1 MAILK
6 PKRGSGLPT
15 GLQQNELAIDILN
28 KRIYLGNTG
37 GTGDIVSS
45 HITDY
50 IVSLNGATGTV
61 NILGGTGISVISPTG
76 AGKGITLVNQGVLSL
91 NGSTGAVTNVALTNT
106 AQTFTALQSFSSGIS
121 ASGGTFSGFIRFNSG
136 LSSAGGTF
144 TALTRFTSGLSAS
157 GATFSGDV
165 NFSALNGRIIA
176 NHQLDITGK
185 GIYLQGISSGGLVGP
200 SIINLPN
207 DGTSLSIS
215 SGNGIIEFNN
225 SSQLFTTKITT
236 LSFNTFQSLGIDEY
250 YSKFSIGPATD
261 PGTNLNYNAY
271 LPADTGTIALTK
283 NVVSSFN
290 GLTGSIT
297 GVTTGTA
304 NTFGPLQS
312 FTNGMSSAGGTFA
325 SQVTFLSGITC
336 SGGATFATDIV
347 VNSVAIG
354 LGAGNVVSNVRIG
367 SGALVSNTT
376 GSQNVA
382 IGTQALQ
389 SNTTFSQNVAIGR
402 RALNA
407 LSSGGTNVSIGA
419 NSLLSATT
427 TNNCI
432 SLGANSAG
440 SLITGTGSIYIGASS
455 ASSSSA
461 TENEI
466 VIGTSIAGLGSN
478 TTVIGPTTQVSATI
492 RGLVNAPSGLSASG
506 ISSGSYI
513 LTPSG
518 IKALTG
524 TTYTFL
530 ASDNGTVLTHNN
542 SSGCTFTVP
551 TGLPVGYSTTVL
563 QLNSAGTVRFVA
575 ASGVTLNAF
584 GGFTSMAGQHA
595 SASLISYTTNIFNL
609 SGNLI

>member
-15 GLQQNELAIDILN
+15 SLQQNELAVDVLN
-28 KRIYLGNTG
+28 KRIYLGNAG

-50 IVSLNGATGTV
+50 VISTNGATGAVT
-61 NILGGTGISVISPTG
+61 ILGGTGISVISPSG
-76 AGKGITLVNQGVLSL
+76 ASKGITLVNQGVLSL

-290 GLTGSIT
+290 GLTGAVT

-304 NTFGPLQS
+304 NTFVQLQS
-312 FTNGMSSAGGTFA
+312 FNSGISSAGGTFA
-325 SQVTFLSGITC
+325 SQVRFLSGITC
-336 SGGATFATDIV
+336 SGGATFNTDIS
-347 VNSVAIG
+347 VNSVLIG
-354 LGAGNVVSNVRIG
+354 LGGGNVSTNVGIG
-367 SGALVSNTT
+367 ANALRSNTT
-376 GSQNVA
+376 GFRNVA
-382 IGTQALQ
+382 VGMQALQ
-389 SNTTFSQNVAIGR
+389 FSTTSSENTAIGR

-407 LSSGGTNVSIGA
+407 LTSGGANVGIGSNA
-419 NSLLSATT
+419 FISLGAG
-427 TNNCI
+427 NNCV
-432 SLGANSAG
+432 SLGANSTLTL
-440 SLITGTGSIYIGASS
+440 STGTGCIYIGASS
-455 ASSSSA
+455 DSSSSE

-466 VIGTSIAGLGSN
+466 AIGTNVVGLGSN

-492 RGLVNAPSGLSASG
+492 RGLVDAPSGLSASG

-530 ASDNGTVLTHNN
+530 SSDNGTVLTHNN

-563 QLNSAGTVRFVA
+563 QLNSAGTVRFIA

-584 GGFTSMAGQHA
+584 NNFSLMAGQHA